1 MSIVN
6 PERADL
12 EILNESPDKKYELI
26 AGKAFNYYLTK
37 VKIRFN
43 NRRRMKTLWVFI
55 YFDTIYLN
63 EISKND
69 YIFLLRAKGINKTH
83 IEPYI
88 IYTKD
93 IKEFRIVKRKD
104 LYADQMFALKHYFS
118 IVSNYRN
125 KNELFKNAE
134 YSGDTVRLYSKDIQE
149 YLRKTNSLKIKV
161 GGVEVIQWLA
171 MEKKTEN
178 NE

>member
-1 MSIVN
+1 MSIEN
-6 PERADL
+6 TERVDL
-12 EILNESPDKKYELI
+12 EILGEDPNKKYELI

-43 NRRRMKTLWVFI
+43 NKRRMKTLWFFI
-55 YFDTIYLN
+55 SFDTSYLN

-93 IKEFRIVKRKD
+93 IKEFRVVKHKS
-104 LYADQMFALKHYFS
+104 LYADQMFALKKYFS
-118 IVSNYRN
+118 TISNYRN
-125 KNELFKNAE
+125 KHELFDNAE
-134 YSGDTVRLYSKDIQE
+134 YNDKTIELYSKDIQE
-149 YLRKTNSLKIKV
+149 YLTKTDSFSLRM
-161 GGVEVIQWLA
+161 EVIQWLA
-171 MEKKTEN
+171 MEKKTDYDE
-178 NE
+178 

>member
-37 VKIRFN
+37 IKIRFN
-43 NRRRMKTLWVFI
+43 NRRRMKTIWVFI
-55 YFDTIYLN
+55 SFDTSYLN
-63 EISKND
+63 EINNND

-93 IKEFRIVKRKD
+93 IKEFRVVKRKD

-125 KNELFKNAE
+125 KNELFDNAE
-134 YSGDTVRLYSKDIQE
+134 YNDETVILYSKDIQE
-149 YLRKTNSLKIKV
+149 YLKKTDSFSLRM
-161 GGVEVIQWLA
+161 EVIQWLA